1 MYEGTPRPRAGT
13 EYRRRRAEPAM
24 IRRPDRIAFLAVV
37 MAVIGMIAA
46 ATSAHAGSGG
56 IGARGGGTGGSSGC
70 PDERFGARALKVGDC
85 GADVKVLHWLLK
97 ANSYRVPLDKD
108 FDHPTG
114 HSVRS
119 FQHRHHVHANG
130 VVNKKTRRKIVHS
143 MPRSKATWY
152 SLNGHR
158 TACGKRLRASTIG
171 VAHRTLP
178 CGTKVTL
185 EYHGRFVRA
194 KVIDRGPYSHGV
206 RWDLTKRTADKLHLT
221 SVGADMIRAA
231 PIK

>member
-1 MYEGTPRPRAGT
+1 MYEGMPRPRAGT
-13 EYRRRRAEPAM
+13 EYRRRRSEPTT

-46 ATSAHAGSGG
+46 ATSAHASGG
-56 IGARGGGTGGSSGC
+56 GTSARSGGTGGSGSC
-70 PDERFGARALKVGDC
+70 QDARFGARALKVGDC

-97 ANSYRVPLDKD
+97 ASSYGVPLDKD
-108 FDHPTG
+108 FDRPTDD
-114 HSVRS
+114 SVRA

-130 VVNKKTRRKIVHS
+130 VVGKSTRRKIVHT
-143 MPRSKATWY
+143 MPRSTATWY
-152 SLNGHR
+152 AMNGSR
-158 TACGKRLRASTIG
+158 TACGKTLRASTIG

-185 EYHGRFVRA
+185 EYHGRYVRA
-194 KVIDRGPYSHGV
+194 RVIDRGPYARGV

-221 SVGADMIRAA
+221 SAGADTIRAA
-231 PIK
+231 PIR

>member
-1 MYEGTPRPRAGT
+1 
-13 EYRRRRAEPAM
+13 M

-46 ATSAHAGSGG
+46 ATSAHAGPGG
-56 IGARGGGTGGSSGC
+56 TSARSGGTGGSGSC
-70 PDERFGARALKVGDC
+70 PDERFGARTLKVGDC
-85 GADVKVLHWLLK
+85 GGDVKVLHWLLK

-108 FDHPTG
+108 FDSPTDN
-114 HSVRS
+114 SVRS
-119 FQHRHHVHANG
+119 FQHRHHLHANG
-130 VVNKKTRRKIVHS
+130 KVGKSTRRQIVHS

-152 SLNGHR
+152 SMNGHH
-158 TACGKRLRASTIG
+158 TACGKMLRASTIG

-185 EYHGRFVRA
+185 EYHGRYVRA
-194 KVIDRGPYSHGV
+194 RVIDRGPYSHGV

-221 SVGADMIRAA
+221 SVGADVIRAA